1 MGITALPS
9 SLERAV
15 TELEHSELVA
25 EALGEDVFD
34 FVIRNKH
41 QEWQEYRRQVTP
53 WELRRF
59 ALGK

>member
-1 MGITALPS
+1 M
-9 SLERAV
+9 
-15 TELEHSELVA
+15 TELENSELVA